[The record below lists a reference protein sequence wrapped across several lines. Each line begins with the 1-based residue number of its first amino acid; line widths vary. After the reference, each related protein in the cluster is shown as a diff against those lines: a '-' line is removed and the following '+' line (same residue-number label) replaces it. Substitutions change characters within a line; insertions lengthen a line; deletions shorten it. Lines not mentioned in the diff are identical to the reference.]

1 MARIVDEDILLER
14 TREKYLRVSDSFNE
28 LSRRLWAGNE
38 SLSIGYGGI
47 AIVSRATGLS
57 KDTVR
62 KGMDDIIGKSYPLD
76 SIRREGGGR
85 KGFSKRPDIM
95 KTIRDLV
102 ESSIL
107 GDPQSPMR
115 WISKSLRHV
124 QDEMNRLGYG
134 ISYVTVGNILHDMD
148 FNLKGNKKTRE
159 GKSHPDRNEQF
170 QHINDK
176 AIEFM
181 ESDQPVIS
189 VDTKKKE
196 LIGNFRN
203 AGKEW
208 KPPGEIDH
216 VNVYDFLSDAEGKAI
231 PYGIYDIKNNEGW
244 VSIGIDH
251 DTAEFAVGSIR
262 RWWYLMGR
270 KRYPNAKR
278 LMITADGGGSNG
290 SRVRLWKI
298 ELQGFADQSG
308 LDITVCHFPPG
319 MSKWNKIEH
328 RMFSYITMNWR
339 GRPLVTYETIVE
351 LIGNTRTRTGLKIS
365 SALDP
370 GEYEKGREVSDE
382 ELEKVNLIRDDFHGN
397 WNYTIQSGKNIKDDI
412 NI

>member
-1 MARIVDEDILLER
+1 MLTKISKIEAKQILQKYSHTMARIADEDILLER

-62 KGMDDIIGKSYPLD
+62 KGMDDIKGKSYPFD

-95 KTIRDLV
+95 RAVRDLV

-124 QDEMNRLGYG
+124 QDEMNRLGYE

-208 KPPGEIDH
+208 KPPDEIDH

-262 RWWYLMGR
+262 RWWDIMGR
-270 KRYPNAKR
+270 KRYPHARKLR
-278 LMITADGGGSNG
+278 KS
-290 SRVRLWKI
+290 
-298 ELQGFADQSG
+298 
-308 LDITVCHFPPG
+308 
-319 MSKWNKIEH
+319 
-328 RMFSYITMNWR
+328 
-339 GRPLVTYETIVE
+339 
-351 LIGNTRTRTGLKIS
+351 
-365 SALDP
+365 
-370 GEYEKGREVSDE
+370 
-382 ELEKVNLIRDDFHGN
+382 
-397 WNYTIQSGKNIKDDI
+397 
-412 NI
+412 